1 MSNMRSPGE
10 SNEASAKSTIRTL
23 PTSLPSCQPVI
34 AGMTLARSVAAICAP
49 SRTPSDP
56 ALWAW
61 QLGAIKP
68 ELFTGPMHDARV
80 EDLMRSAK
88 GNLRFSAVSMHRH
101 HDVALVP
108 LLMPMI
114 ESATLLEQ
122 PFPKCRAFHCFA
134 PYR

>member
-1 MSNMRSPGE
+1 VRQLRSRLLTD
-10 SNEASAKSTIRTL
+10 A
-23 PTSLPSCQPVI
+23 I
-34 AGMTLARSVAAICAP
+34 A
-49 SRTPSDP
+49 SDP
-56 ALWAW
+56 TLWAW

-80 EDLMRSAK
+80 KDLMRSAK

-114 ESATLLEQ
+114 EPATLLEQ

-134 PYR
+134 PCR

>member
-1 MSNMRSPGE
+1 VEAQKIIDSVPPEAALEVCGERRLTQRIPRRTEWRQLRSRLLTD
-10 SNEASAKSTIRTL
+10 A
-23 PTSLPSCQPVI
+23 I
-34 AGMTLARSVAAICAP
+34 A
-49 SRTPSDP
+49 SDP

-80 EDLMRSAK
+80 KDLVRSAK
-88 GNLRFSAVSMHRH
+88 GNLRFSAVSMDRH

-114 ESATLLEQ
+114 EPAILLEQ

-134 PYR
+134 PCR